1 MRRARLVGLCLCC
14 LLAGC
19 LGALGGDAGP
29 STYNGTVTSVADGD
43 TIDVRLDDGLAE
55 TVRLLGVDTPEVH
68 VATSPEEFPG
78 VPNTT
83 AGRACLRAVGENAS
97 AFVRTQVDGRLVRLE
112 IDPTA
117 DRRGDYGRLLAYV
130 FVGDEHLNHRLVAEG
145 YARVYETTFE
155 LRDRFEAAATDARA
169 ADEGIWRCRR

>member
-1 MRRARLVGLCLCC
+1 MRRALVGLCVCC

-29 STYNGTVTSVADGD
+29 MTYNRTVTSVADGD
-43 TIDVRLDDGLAE
+43 TIDVRLEDGSVE
-55 TVRLLGVDTPEVH
+55 TVRLLGIDTPEVH
-68 VATSPEEFPG
+68 VPTSPEEFG

-97 AFVRTQVDGRLVRLE
+97 AVVRARVDGRRVRLE

-117 DRRGDYGRLLAYV
+117 ERRGDYGRLLAYV
-130 FVGDEHLNHRLVAEG
+130 FLDDANLNRRLVAEG

-155 LRDRFEAAATDARA
+155 RRDRFEAAAADARA
-169 ADEGIWRCRR
+169 ADAGVWRCRR